1 MPVVHA
7 RIELPTDSTV
17 ERARTLR
24 VTVED
29 VTLADAASTTV
40 AERVLEDVP
49 LAAVTALEVDVDV
62 PAVDPSRRFICRVHA
77 DVDGSGRVSSG
88 DLLSTAAHPV
98 LTAGHGPDTTVALRR
113 I

>member
-7 RIELPTDSTV
+7 RIELPADAPV
-17 ERARTLR
+17 ERARTVR

-49 LAAVTALEVDVDV
+49 LGAVRALEVDVDV
-62 PAVDPSRRFICRVHA
+62 PEVDPSRRFICRVHA
-77 DVDGSGRVSSG
+77 DVDGTGTVSSG

-98 LTAGHGPDTTVALRR
+98 LTDGHGTATTVVVRR